1 LEPVKQY
8 DEKKELLMIT
18 RGNEEAFANFYN
30 RYRGKIYGVAL
41 KMLKSTALAE
51 DTVQEVFLKIWLK
64 REELI
69 HIERIEGYLF
79 IITRNH
85 ILNTL
90 KILAKEESLKDN
102 HLSIPGPDDNT
113 DYLTRENQYAG
124 LLNDVIDKLPPQQN
138 IVFRLSRNEG
148 LSTDEIATKLSLS
161 PLTVKK
167 HLSQALKFIR
177 KNTRYLRLLTILL
190 SSLAA
195 R

>member
-1 LEPVKQY
+1 LEAANPY
-8 DEKKELLMIT
+8 DEKKELLLIT
-18 RGNEEAFANFYN
+18 LGNEEAFTGFYN
-30 RYRGKIYGVAL
+30 RYRPKIYGVAL

-51 DTVQEVFLKIWLK
+51 DVVQDVFLKIWLK
-64 REELI
+64 RKELI

-79 IITRNH
+79 IIARNQ

-90 KILAKEESLKDN
+90 KSLAKEESIRNALTPIQKY
-102 HLSIPGPDDNT
+102 DDNA
-113 DYLTRENQYAG
+113 DHLTRENQYAD
-124 LLNDVIDKLPPQQN
+124 LLNNVIDRLPPQQN
-138 IVFRLSRNEG
+138 IVYHLSKKDG
-148 LSTDEIATKLSLS
+148 LSTDEIAVKLRLS

-177 KNTRYLRLLTILL
+177 KNTKYLRLLTILL

>member
-1 LEPVKQY
+1 
-8 DEKKELLMIT
+8 
-18 RGNEEAFANFYN
+18 
-30 RYRGKIYGVAL
+30 
-41 KMLKSTALAE
+41 MLKSTTLAE

-69 HIERIEGYLF
+69 YIERIEGYLF
-79 IITRNH
+79 IIARNH

-90 KILAKEESLKDN
+90 KSLAKEECINKN
-102 HLSIPGPDDNT
+102 ILSMPGCEDNT

-124 LLNDVIDKLPPQQN
+124 LLNNVINQLPPQQN
-138 IVFRLSRNEG
+138 IVYRLSRNEG
-148 LSTDEIATKLSLS
+148 LSTDEIASKLRLS

-177 KNTRYLRLLTILL
+177 KNIRYLQVLTVLL
-190 SSLAA
+190 SSLAG